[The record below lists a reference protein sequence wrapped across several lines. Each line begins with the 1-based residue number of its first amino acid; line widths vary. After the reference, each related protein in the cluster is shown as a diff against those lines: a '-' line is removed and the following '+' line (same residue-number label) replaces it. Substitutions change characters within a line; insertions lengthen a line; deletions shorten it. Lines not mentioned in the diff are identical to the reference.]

1 MELGNKK
8 REAEARE
15 VLAESYYQEGN
26 MGQNIGF
33 GVGLLR
39 ISKKL
44 GNKKLEA
51 HACDFLAKSHDQVE
65 DSEQG
70 RNTAKN
76 F

>member
-44 GNKKLEA
+44 GIRSWKHMRA
-51 HACDFLAKSHDQVE
+51 IF
-65 DSEQG
+65 
-70 RNTAKN
+70 
-76 F
+76 

>member
-1 MELGNKK
+1 
-8 REAEARE
+8 
-15 VLAESYYQEGN
+15 

-65 DSEQG
+65 ESEQG